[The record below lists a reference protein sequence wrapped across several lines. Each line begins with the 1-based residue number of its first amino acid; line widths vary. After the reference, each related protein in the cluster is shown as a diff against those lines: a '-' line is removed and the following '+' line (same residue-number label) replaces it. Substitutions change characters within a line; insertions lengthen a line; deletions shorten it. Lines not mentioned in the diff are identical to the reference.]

1 MFGKSSR
8 GTCNASQ
15 ALEGGPHVALAPRPT
30 GGPGPFGAG
39 FRPAPAVVGRH
50 RGADRIR
57 GRLLHAPVNRAIST
71 ARAVA
76 DAVTALDSRTARRMS
91 SGSGTRPAPRSGR
104 VSVIPP

>member
-8 GTCNASQ
+8 GTWNASQ
-15 ALEGGPHVALAPRPT
+15 AVEGGPHVALAPRPT
-30 GGPGPFGAG
+30 GRPGPVRRG

-76 DAVTALDSRTARRMS
+76 DAVTALDSRTARRMYY
-91 SGSGTRPAPRSGR
+91 GSGMRQAAR
-104 VSVIPP
+104 